1 MILYMKNTKAI
12 VSLADDKYFSL
23 LIELINSIKNFPES
37 KDVAICILD
46 AGLSNDNKKLL
57 KPLVKEIKKAEWDI
71 NVPDYKIQEENGLK
85 VKYQEHFLT

>member
-1 MILYMKNTKAI
+1 MKNTKAI

-57 KPLVKEIKKAEWDI
+57 NLENSFDLVIKFK
-71 NVPDYKIQEENGLK
+71 
-85 VKYQEHFLT
+85 